1 MVDFELINGQHYPI
15 FTFTTLDGR
24 TYDRIRNLPK
34 ESSIKETSIEDV
46 YIDSGVE
53 EFLHRQ
59 LPINDIA
66 IKYTNIRNLNR
77 VLEYSRTL
85 FIINLSSIPL
95 IVY

>member
-53 EFLHRQ
+53 EFLHQQ
-59 LPINDIA
+59 LPINDIP
-66 IKYTNIRNLNR
+66 IKYVEDDLT
-77 VLEYSRTL
+77 VLGS
-85 FIINLSSIPL
+85 LSNS
-95 IVY
+95 VGRQ

>member
-53 EFLHRQ
+53 EFLHQQ
-59 LPINDIA
+59 LPINDIP
-66 IKYTNIRNLNR
+66 IKYVEDDPTDFRFF
-77 VLEYSRTL
+77 VK
-85 FIINLSSIPL
+85 
-95 IVY
+95 